1 MDCLPAS
8 PAAQGLRVTTHDGRG
23 PDEQHFCL
31 VHAQGD
37 FRVQGGDDTAVNADT
52 GVVRS
57 SILSYRHTSTS
68 YHTYATRNPS
78 PSLRTP
84 RSGPESTNSVP
95 SAARP
100 ALRILFASDIFV
112 APPSLASL
120 SRAPTQQFA
129 PRPCLRIARFRRQAR
144 SPGTPR
150 PPVTCT
156 ASSRACRRSRCR

>member
-1 MDCLPAS
+1 MNKNRRSNFPVSYMLKAI
-8 PAAQGLRVTTHDGRG
+8 
-23 PDEQHFCL
+23 
-31 VHAQGD
+31 

-68 YHTYATRNPS
+68 YHTYATRNTS

-84 RSGPESTNSVP
+84 RSGSHSESTNSVP
-95 SAARP
+95 TAAHP

-120 SRAPTQQFA
+120 SRASTQQFA
-129 PRPCLRIARFRRQAR
+129 PHPCLRIARVPQQAR

-150 PPVTCT
+150 SPVTCT
-156 ASSRACRRSRCR
+156 ASSRACRRTRCR